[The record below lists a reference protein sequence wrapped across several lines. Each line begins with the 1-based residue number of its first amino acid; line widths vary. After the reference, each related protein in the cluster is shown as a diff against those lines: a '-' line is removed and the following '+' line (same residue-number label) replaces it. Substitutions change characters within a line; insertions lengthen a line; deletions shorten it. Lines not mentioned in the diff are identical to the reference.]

1 MTRFKRIHRLVY
13 KYETWKVWFFNA
25 RGNTRAGAFGLPDLS
40 KSPLDFNVHEQ
51 KNLLLIYRLINPL
64 HEGAIVIR

>member
-1 MTRFKRIHRLVY
+1 MY

-25 RGNTRAGAFGLPDLS
+25 RGNTRENAFALSVLS
-40 KSPLDFNVHEQ
+40 KSPRDFNVHDQ

-64 HEGAIVIR
+64 HEGAIVSR